1 MSSSF
6 LDLKQIFENK
16 QQLQQQHLQQQQQQ
30 QQNNAGGT
38 MPSET

>member
-1 MSSSF
+1 VSSSF